1 MGQDEGWS
9 HGKADFGEG
18 VENLLVLYRLDEGQ
32 GGFPSWV
39 GGMIM
44 VIMHDADKETE
55 ISRF

>member
-39 GGMIM
+39 GGLIM
-44 VIMHDADKETE
+44 GRREVESGE
-55 ISRF
+55 SR